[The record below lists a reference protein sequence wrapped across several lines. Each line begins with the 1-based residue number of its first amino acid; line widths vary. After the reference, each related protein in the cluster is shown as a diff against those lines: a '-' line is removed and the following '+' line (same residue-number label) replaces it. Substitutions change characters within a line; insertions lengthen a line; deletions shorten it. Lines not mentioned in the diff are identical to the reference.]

1 MTKYANL
8 EMKAEAALKALQELE
23 IAIGDHPGEWDD
35 YKSDVTNA
43 VSMMGRMT
51 DALYYERRGEEQTEN
66 LGRVIDEVFGP

>member
-1 MTKYANL
+1 M
-8 EMKAEAALKALQELE
+8 KALQELE
-23 IAIGDHPGEWDD
+23 IEIENYPGEWDD
-35 YKSDVTNA
+35 YKRDVTDA